1 MRRNQD
7 RSRQASAF
15 GFQRRSSGRLLCRA
29 VLLLSCMVL
38 RLTEYLRENYRLF
51 ILEVLRPHEILLC
64 LLRPREIL
72 LCLLRPREI
81 LRCLLRPREILLCLH
96 QDALQ
101 RSFRVLVPIHRS
113 EFLARLL
120 HLLRLESLAMLV
132 CKSSYPLS
140 RPVRQR
146 GGAAAQRGGER
157 ANSSRYE
164 PEALLS

>member
-51 ILEVLRPHEILLC
+51 ILEVLRPH
-64 LLRPREIL
+64 EIL

-146 GGAAAQRGGER
+146 GGAAAQRGGEVSGR
-157 ANSSRYE
+157 SLRDMSQRLCS
-164 PEALLS
+164 PEAPT